1 MGAGRQPAGVSPAR
15 PGDLPPAL
23 QALLLPE
30 HFRAPRGPEPTEGA
44 LPPVAA
50 ARDPHQGAD
59 PGAAGARAV
68 PLHPAPGAPGLAA
81 GVPSRQ
87 RGGGGHPAGGPGA
100 GFVRTAGEA
109 G

>member
-15 PGDLPPAL
+15 PRGLPPAL

-30 HFRAPRGPEPTEGA
+30 HFRASRGPESTEGT

-68 PLHPAPGAPGLAA
+68 PDHPAPGAPGL
-81 GVPSRQ
+81 
-87 RGGGGHPAGGPGA
+87 GA
-100 GFVRTAGEA
+100 GALPRERRRGRHSPGGSGTGAG
-109 G
+109 